1 MRTNQFMNL
10 PPINYEPSA
19 NYILPNQY
27 SPTPIPYTPTGET
40 SSEKE
45 DRLIPFIGGAV
56 LGGIAGNAF
65 ARPNYGY
72 GYMPYGY
79 GYGIP
84 YYYPYGGYYSYG
96 GGYLPNTY
104 NNYYYSGYRT
114 TR

>member
-1 MRTNQFMNL
+1 MKSNQYMNL
-10 PPINYEPSA
+10 ANINYDPNA
-19 NYILPNQY
+19 NYILSSQY
-27 SPTPIPYTPTGET
+27 SPTPIQYNHNLEST
-40 SSEKE
+40 KE
-45 DRLIPFIGGAV
+45 NEERLIPFIGGAV

-72 GYMPYGY
+72 PLY

-84 YYYPYGGYYSYG
+84 YYYPYNGYYNYG